1 MNDKLNEAMQV
12 FKQHYLPAAN
22 INESDEQL
30 TTDEIWDK
38 LQELFHDD
46 YITNETVYKL
56 MKEHG
61 FIYAYHLE
69 CFKWLLKFNK

>member
-1 MNDKLNEAMQV
+1 MSDKLNEAMQV

-30 TTDEIWDK
+30 TTSEIWDK
-38 LQELFHDD
+38 LWELFHDD
-46 YITNETVYKL
+46 KITNDEIYEL

-61 FIYAYHLE
+61 FIYIYHLDG
-69 CFKWLLKFNK
+69 FKWLLKFNK